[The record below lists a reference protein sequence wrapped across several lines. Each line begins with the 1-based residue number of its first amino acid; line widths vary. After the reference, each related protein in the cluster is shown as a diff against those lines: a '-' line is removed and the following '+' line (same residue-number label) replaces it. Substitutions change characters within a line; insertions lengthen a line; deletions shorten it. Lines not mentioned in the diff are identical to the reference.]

1 VISTT
6 VEIVDGVK
14 LIHAKDIDLGYVSIY
29 VVVDVGSLHDP
40 IGKDGLAV
48 LTVASMCR
56 GLSPGLTKQ
65 ITDEISDMGASLL
78 YTATV
83 QYACIY
89 GEVISRYVHQWGEIV
104 ADVLVHP
111 VFAAKEV
118 ARERS
123 LALEQLRSLRDEDEK
138 LAAYF
143 YEQFLFPGHPISR
156 LTVGNLNTV
165 SHLTAADCKQF
176 HEAHFRKENM
186 FVVVAGSIDE
196 DGAKQLV
203 QKLTC
208 DISDGRTLRPAQE
221 VPKPAKKRR
230 ILLVDKPDRTQSYVV
245 MGHLSLD
252 IFDSDLYGMIVGNA
266 AFGGSDTA
274 RLFHEIRDVRGWSY
288 FAYSTLYAGPEFG
301 TVRIEFAPPTDKT
314 VQAIELVLHM
324 MQQVAQNG
332 LTDEE
337 IEFFKA
343 HLANEFPLS
352 IETVSDLA
360 WRKFSC
366 EIDSLPFEYCE
377 RYPENIKAVDNQ
389 TVNKALARWFKPQ
402 EATIVVV
409 CSAFEIEH
417 ELRATFPDDEIT
429 IIPYT
434 TIELTR

>member
-1 VISTT
+1 MISTT

-56 GLSPGLTKQ
+56 GTKSRSYQQ

-104 ADVLVHP
+104 ADVLAHP

-196 DGAKQLV
+196 DGAKQ
-203 QKLTC
+203 
-208 DISDGRTLRPAQE
+208 
-221 VPKPAKKRR
+221 
-230 ILLVDKPDRTQSYVV
+230 
-245 MGHLSLD
+245 
-252 IFDSDLYGMIVGNA
+252 
-266 AFGGSDTA
+266 
-274 RLFHEIRDVRGWSY
+274 
-288 FAYSTLYAGPEFG
+288 
-301 TVRIEFAPPTDKT
+301 
-314 VQAIELVLHM
+314 
-324 MQQVAQNG
+324 
-332 LTDEE
+332 
-337 IEFFKA
+337 
-343 HLANEFPLS
+343 
-352 IETVSDLA
+352 
-360 WRKFSC
+360 
-366 EIDSLPFEYCE
+366 
-377 RYPENIKAVDNQ
+377 
-389 TVNKALARWFKPQ
+389 
-402 EATIVVV
+402 
-409 CSAFEIEH
+409 
-417 ELRATFPDDEIT
+417 
-429 IIPYT
+429 
-434 TIELTR
+434 

>member
-1 VISTT
+1 
-6 VEIVDGVK
+6 
-14 LIHAKDIDLGYVSIY
+14 
-29 VVVDVGSLHDP
+29 
-40 IGKDGLAV
+40 
-48 LTVASMCR
+48 
-56 GLSPGLTKQ
+56 
-65 ITDEISDMGASLL
+65 
-78 YTATV
+78 
-83 QYACIY
+83 
-89 GEVISRYVHQWGEIV
+89 VISRYVHQWGEIV
-104 ADVLVHP
+104 ADVLAHP

-208 DISDGRTLRPAQE
+208 DISDGRTLRPARE

-324 MQQVAQNG
+324 MRQVAQNG

-409 CSAFEIEH
+409 CSASDIEH

>member
-1 VISTT
+1 MISTT

-56 GLSPGLTKQ
+56 GTKSRSYQQ
-65 ITDEISDMGASLL
+65 ITDETSDMGASLL

-104 ADVLVHP
+104 ADVLAHP

-208 DISDGRTLRPAQE
+208 DIPDGRTLRPAQE

-288 FAYSTLYAGPEFG
+288 FAHSTLYAGPEFG